1 MLLALYT
8 IFVLGGGGS
17 GTLDFIADTSDT
29 VKVVVENEESQK
41 TALATLKTMKKQS
54 SGFDKEVKRASKE
67 LNAALESDDQAAIE
81 RAWEK
86 LLQQR
91 NAYDKSMLDMRFELK
106 DQLTREEWEAVFPSS

>member
-54 SGFDKEVKRASKE
+54 SNFDKEVKRTSKE
-67 LNAALESDDQAAIE
+67 LNAALEGDDQAAIE
-81 RAWEK
+81 SVWEK

-91 NAYDKSMLDMRFELK
+91 SAYDKSMLDMRFELK
-106 DQLTREEWEAVFPSS
+106 DQLTREEWEAVFPST